1 MLTVPESP
9 SVALE
14 LAIDSDGK
22 SAVED
27 SSLELLL
34 LWQAQINKTD
44 AKKVPMNNGF

>member
-22 SAVED
+22 PAVED

-34 LWQAQINKTD
+34 LSQAQINKTD
-44 AKKVPMNNGF
+44 SKKMPMNNDF